1 MLDRASLIIRG
12 RGEQTKR
19 RQQIDMLLKKA
30 MKGNRQAKFKLYK
43 EFGIRLYSSNEV
55 DKYVHERVSQEYVSD
70 GKSTNNGPSL
80 LTFKRGARGLSKN
93 DAEKSRTTNSSTRTR
108 LKEKT
113 KQLVKKI

>member
-30 MKGNRQAKFKLYK
+30 MKGSRQAKFKLYK

-55 DKYVHERVSQEYVSD
+55 DNYVHERVSQEYVSG
-70 GKSTNNGPSL
+70 GKSKNNGSSL
-80 LTFKRGARGLSKN
+80 LTIKRGTKGISKN
-93 DAEKSRTTNSSTRTR
+93 GIEKNRTR

-113 KQLVKKI
+113 KQLAKKI